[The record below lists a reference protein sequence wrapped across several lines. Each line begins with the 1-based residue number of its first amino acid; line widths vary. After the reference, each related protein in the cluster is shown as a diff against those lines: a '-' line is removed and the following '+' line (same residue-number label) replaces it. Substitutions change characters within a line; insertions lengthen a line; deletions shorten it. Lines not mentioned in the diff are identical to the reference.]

1 MEYLDDN
8 KAGTLSNNKVP
19 ARTPGTARAKAQ
31 SAPDVDESE
40 FMDDTLPQQQPPAPE
55 PEPPVQRP
63 PIFRRQPFFRKPII
77 ALPPQGR
84 DIRDYVEENKH
95 KPSVT
100 QMLNDLLEEKKHG
113 EIKKETEERKK
124 RWRWSYSWKNKA
136 KKASKL
142 KNFVLVFYYTIK
154 GELETF
160 IVPIYG
166 GNMVIIK
173 NKVYEFD
180 PRAVWT
186 TKIGFKWYKLLAI
199 KEIDRR
205 PISNLDLDEI
215 RKRGDSTDSDEFL
228 IKAALKAQVQTAAK
242 AVSRGLIILIAVL
255 VIGGLLFFFFSRK

>member
-1 MEYLDDN
+1 MEYLDNSGKKIRMPKPIKSD
-8 KAGTLSNNKVP
+8 ADETDLIDETLQNP
-19 ARTPGTARAKAQ
+19 
-31 SAPDVDESE
+31 E
-40 FMDDTLPQQQPPAPE
+40 PQQPVTPSPE
-55 PEPPVQRP
+55 ISRP
-63 PIFRRQPFFRKPII
+63 SFIKKPII
-77 ALPPQGR
+77 SLPKRGR
-84 DIRDYVEENKH
+84 EIREYIEENQH

-100 QMLNDLLEEKKHG
+100 QMLNELLDEKKHG
-113 EIKKETEERKK
+113 EMKEDTARRK
-124 RWRWSYSWKNKA
+124 RPWRWPYSWKSKI
-136 KKASKL
+136 KKASKFKDL
-142 KNFVLVFYYTIK
+142 VLVFYFTIK
-154 GELETF
+154 GELDTF

-242 AVSRGLIILIAVL
+242 AVNRGLIILIAIL
-255 VIGGLLFFFFSRK
+255 VIGALLFFFFSRG

>member
-8 KAGTLSNNKVP
+8 GKRVRMPKPIKSDTDE
-19 ARTPGTARAKAQ
+19 TEFI
-31 SAPDVDESE
+31 DES
-40 FMDDTLPQQQPPAPE
+40 LQAPAPVPQQQPVT
-55 PEPPVQRP
+55 PPTRP
-63 PIFRRQPFFRKPII
+63 SFFRKPII
-77 ALPPQGR
+77 SLPKRGK

-100 QMLNDLLEEKKHG
+100 QMLNELLD
-113 EIKKETEERKK
+113 ERKYGEMK
-124 RWRWSYSWKNKA
+124 QDTQRRSRPWKWPYSWKSKI
-136 KKASKL
+136 KKASKFKEL
-142 KNFVLVFYYTIK
+142 VLVFYFTIK

-242 AVSRGLIILIAVL
+242 AVNRGLIILIAIL
-255 VIGGLLFFFFSRK
+255 VIGALLFFFFSRG

>member
-1 MEYLDDN
+1 MEYLND
-8 KAGTLSNNKVP
+8 KKPRTL
-19 ARTPGTARAKAQ
+19 PGAKAPSVQ
-31 SAPDVDESE
+31 DIDESE
-40 FMDDTLPQQQPPAPE
+40 FMDDTLPENQPAPA
-55 PEPPVQRP
+55 PARAPIPAPTQRP
-63 PIFRRQPFFRKPII
+63 SFFRKPVINQ
-77 ALPPQGR
+77 PKQGVH
-84 DIRDYVEENKH
+84 IKDYVEANQNR
-95 KPSVT
+95 PSVT
-100 QMLNDLLEEKKHG
+100 QMLNDLLEEKKYG
-113 EIKKETEERKK
+113 EMKKDTELKK
-124 RWRWSYSWKNKA
+124 KIWKWPYSWKSKI
-136 KKASKL
+136 KKSSK
-142 KNFVLVFYYTIK
+142 NRDAVLVFYFTIK

-166 GNMVIIK
+166 GNMVIIR

-215 RKRGDSTDSDEFL
+215 RRRGDSTDSDEFL